1 MAPEKISLTADGW
14 TTDTTKAS
22 FLGMM
27 AHWIEVKGQ
36 TWKLRSEVVGFKPIS
51 GDHSGW
57 ILGCYIVGLCER
69 VGICNQDGSKVV
81 IDYILIRTA
90 D

>member
-22 FLGMM
+22 FLGTM

-51 GDHSGW
+51 GDHSGCSVAATR
-57 ILGCYIVGLCER
+57 L
-69 VGICNQDGSKVV
+69 KVNLKAEV
-81 IDYILIRTA
+81 SHVLVQVTLHFLM
-90 D
+90 